1 MAYTIPYTDQAN
13 NGTITVEDGT
23 INNETTLQ
31 FPGRNTT
38 SYGKV
43 ISTNLLQLLEN
54 FASATEPARPTEGQL
69 WYDTNPSGEQL
80 KVYDGTQW
88 VPAGGLNKSESEPN
102 VTNSQRGDLWVDT
115 DNQQLYLNSGSGWVL
130 VGPSFSDGLSTGVT
144 PLNVIGTDNQE
155 YTVVQVEVNA
165 QPIALIS
172 TSAFSPKT
180 TIPGFEAGL
189 KVGFNLST
197 RDITGDG
204 VAKYYGT
211 AEKAENLVV
220 NNATIPA
227 GNFLRG
233 DTTSTTLFPLNVQNN
248 TGITLGTDAALNVA
262 VEGQAGIIQNQIEGS
277 AIDLR
282 AREGGRTRTVLRVDS
297 SQRVGVNTQAPDE
310 ALDVVGNIQ
319 TNQNLFVNGTTE
331 SSTIST
337 GSAIIKGGVGIAK
350 NVNIG
355 GELQVGNVTTLA
367 NTIPDGNNTRDL
379 GAAASKWRN
388 VYATTFVGTLTGT
401 VNGTVSGAAG
411 SANKL
416 TSGTTFRIAGDVTAD
431 DVVFDGQTGGTTKIF
446 NTTIS
451 NAIVSSKD
459 LTNVTQIDDEIL
471 INRTTGNQGLYRT
484 SRRTLL
490 SAVPTNPPGV
500 ILPYG
505 GTTAPTGWLLCDGSQ
520 YRISEY
526 TALFQAI
533 GYNFGARTLP
543 DLATGF
549 FKVPDLRGRLPLG
562 ADNMGG
568 TSADVVTA
576 DYADGVGQIG
586 GSETKNIDITN
597 LPEHKHNMSG
607 DSGDQYFAL
616 RDVSG
621 TPRDGEALVYDAPT
635 GLGNGQAL
643 PNSGNIISE
652 DNVGQPLNAMNP
664 TLTFTYIIYTGRAL
678 T

>member
-1 MAYTIPYTDQAN
+1 MSYTIPYTDQAN

-23 INNETTLQ
+23 INNETSIQL
-31 FPGRNTT
+31 PGRNTT
-38 SYGKV
+38 SYGKIV
-43 ISTNLLQLLEN
+43 STNFLQLLEN
-54 FASATEPARPTEGQL
+54 FASSTEPARPTEGQL

-80 KVYDGTQW
+80 KIYDGTQW
-88 VPAGGLNKSESEPN
+88 VPAGGLNKSESAPL
-102 VTNSQRGDLWVDT
+102 VSTSQKGDLWVDT

-130 VGPSFSDGLSTGVT
+130 VGPSFSDGLATGVT
-144 PLNVIGTDNQE
+144 PLSVIGSDNNE
-155 YTVVQVEVNA
+155 YTVVQVEVEA

-172 TSAFSPKT
+172 TSAFSPKQ
-180 TIPGFEAGL
+180 TIPGFENGL
-189 KVGFNLST
+189 KAGFNLST
-197 RDITGDG
+197 RDITGSG
-204 VAKYYGT
+204 TAKYYGT
-211 AEKAENLVV
+211 AEKADNLVV
-220 NNATIPA
+220 NNNTVPA
-227 GNFLRG
+227 GNFLRS
-233 DTTSTTLFPLNVQNN
+233 DVTSTTLFPLNIQNN
-248 TGITLGTDAALNVA
+248 TGLTVGTDAALNVA

-277 AIDLR
+277 SIDLR

-319 TNQNLFVNGTTE
+319 TNSSLFVNGTTE

-337 GSAIIKGGVGIAK
+337 GSIITKGGIGVAK
-350 NVNIG
+350 GVNIG
-355 GELQVGNVTTLA
+355 GELQVNDTTTLS
-367 NTIPDGNNTRDL
+367 NTIPDGNNTKSL
-379 GAAASKWRN
+379 GAAASKWKE
-388 VYATTFVGTLTGT
+388 VYATTFIGTLNGT

-416 TSGTTFRIAGDVTAD
+416 TSGTTFRITGDVSAD
-431 DVVFDGQTGGTTKIF
+431 DLVFDGQTGGTTKIF

-451 NAIVSSKD
+451 NAIISSKD
-459 LTNVTQIDDEIL
+459 LTNTTQIDDEIL
-471 INRTTGNQGLYRT
+471 INRTSGNQGLYRT

-490 SAVPTNPPGV
+490 DAVPVNPPGV
-500 ILPYG
+500 IMPYG
-505 GTTAPTGWLLCDGSQ
+505 GTTAPTGWLICDGSQ

-568 TSADVVTA
+568 VSADVVTA

-586 GSETKNIDITN
+586 GSEEKTINVTQ

-607 DSGDQYFAL
+607 DSGDQYFGL

-621 TPRDGEALVYDAPT
+621 TPRDSEALVYDAPT

-643 PNSGNIISE
+643 PNSGNIISD
-652 DNVGQPLNAMNP
+652 DNVGQPFNTMNP
-664 TLTFTYIIYTGRAL
+664 TLTLTYIIYTGR
-678 T
+678 TIT

>member
-1 MAYTIPYTDQAN
+1 MSYTIPYTDQAN

-23 INNETTLQ
+23 INNETSIQL
-31 FPGRNTT
+31 PGRNTT
-38 SYGKV
+38 SYGKIV
-43 ISTNLLQLLEN
+43 STNFLHLLEN
-54 FASATEPARPTEGQL
+54 FASSTEPARATEGQL

-80 KVYDGTQW
+80 KIYDGTQW
-88 VPAGGLNKSESEPN
+88 VPAGGLNKSDAAPN
-102 VTNSQRGDLWVDT
+102 VSTSQKGDLWVDT

-130 VGPSFSDGLSTGVT
+130 VGPSFSDGLSTGVS
-144 PLNVIGTDNQE
+144 PLSIIGSDNNE
-155 YTVVQVEVNA
+155 YNVVQVEVDA
-165 QPIALIS
+165 QPVALIS
-172 TSAFSPKT
+172 TAAFSPKQ
-180 TIPGFEAGL
+180 TIPGFENGL
-189 KVGFNLST
+189 KAGFNLST
-197 RDITGDG
+197 RDITGSG
-204 VAKYYGT
+204 AAKYFGT
-211 AEKAENLVV
+211 AEKADNLVV
-220 NNATIPA
+220 NNNTVPA
-227 GNFLRG
+227 GNFLRS
-233 DTTSTTLFPLNVQNN
+233 DVTSTTLFPLNIQNN
-248 TGITLGTDAALNVA
+248 TGLTVGTDAALNVA

-310 ALDVVGNIQ
+310 ALDVIGNIQ
-319 TNQNLFVNGTTE
+319 TDSSLFVNGTTE
-331 SSTIST
+331 SATIST
-337 GSAIIKGGVGIAK
+337 GSIITKGGVGIAK
-350 NVNIG
+350 SLNVG
-355 GELQVGNVTTLA
+355 DELQVIGTTTLS
-367 NTIPDGNNTRDL
+367 NTIPDGNNTKNL
-379 GAAASKWRN
+379 GAAASKWKE
-388 VYATTFVGTLTGT
+388 VYATTFIGTLNGT

-416 TSGTTFRIAGDVTAD
+416 TSGTTFRITGDVSAD
-431 DVVFDGQTGGTTKIF
+431 DIVFDGQTGGTTKIF
-446 NTTIS
+446 NTSIS
-451 NAIVSSKD
+451 NAIISSKD
-459 LTNVTQIDDEIL
+459 LTTTTQIDDEIL
-471 INRTTGNQGLYRT
+471 INRTSGNQGLYRT

-490 SAVPTNPPGV
+490 DAVPVNPPGV

-505 GTTAPTGWLLCDGSQ
+505 GTTAPTGWLLCDGEQ

-568 TSADVVTA
+568 VSANTVTA

-586 GSETKNIDITN
+586 GSEEKTLNVDQ
-597 LPEHKHNMSG
+597 LPEHKHNLSG

-643 PNSGNIISE
+643 PNSGNIIR
-652 DNVGQPLNAMNP
+652 DATVGQPINTMDP
-664 TLTFTYIIYTGRAL
+664 TLTLSYIIYTGR
-678 T
+678 TIT

>member
-1 MAYTIPYTDQAN
+1 MSYTIPYTDQAN

-23 INNETTLQ
+23 INNETSIQL
-31 FPGRNTT
+31 PGRNTT
-38 SYGKV
+38 SYGKIV
-43 ISTNLLQLLEN
+43 STNFLQLLEN
-54 FASATEPARPTEGQL
+54 FASSTQPARPTEGQL

-80 KVYDGTQW
+80 KIYDGTQW
-88 VPAGGLNKSESEPN
+88 VPAGGLNKSESAPL
-102 VTNSQRGDLWVDT
+102 VSTSQKGDLWVDT

-130 VGPSFSDGLSTGVT
+130 VGPSFSDGLATGVT
-144 PLNVIGTDNQE
+144 PLSVIGSDNNE
-155 YTVVQVEVNA
+155 YTVVQVEVEA

-172 TSAFSPKT
+172 TSAFSPKQ
-180 TIPGFEAGL
+180 TIPGFENGL
-189 KVGFNLST
+189 KAGFNLST
-197 RDITGDG
+197 RDITGSG
-204 VAKYYGT
+204 TAKYYGT
-211 AEKAENLVV
+211 AEKADNLVV
-220 NNATIPA
+220 NNNTVPA
-227 GNFLRG
+227 GNFLRS
-233 DTTSTTLFPLNVQNN
+233 DVTSTTLFPLNIQNN
-248 TGITLGTDAALNVA
+248 TGLTVGTDAALNVA

-277 AIDLR
+277 SIDLR

-319 TNQNLFVNGTTE
+319 TNSSLFVNGTTE

-337 GSAIIKGGVGIAK
+337 GSIITKGGIGVAK
-350 NVNIG
+350 GVNIG
-355 GELQVGNVTTLA
+355 GELQVNDTTTLS
-367 NTIPDGNNTRDL
+367 NTIPDGNNTKSL
-379 GAAASKWRN
+379 GAAASKWKE
-388 VYATTFVGTLTGT
+388 VYATTFIGTLNGT

-416 TSGTTFRIAGDVTAD
+416 TSGTTFRITGDVSAD
-431 DVVFDGQTGGTTKIF
+431 DLVFDGQTGGTTKIF

-451 NAIVSSKD
+451 NAIISSKD
-459 LTNVTQIDDEIL
+459 LTNTTQIDDEIL
-471 INRTTGNQGLYRT
+471 INRTSGNQGLYRT

-490 SAVPTNPPGV
+490 DAVPVNPPGV
-500 ILPYG
+500 IMPYG
-505 GTTAPTGWLLCDGSQ
+505 GTTAPTGWLICDGAQ

-526 TALFQAI
+526 TALFQVI

-543 DLATGF
+543 DLGTGF

-568 TSADVVTA
+568 VSADIVTA

-586 GSETKNIDITN
+586 GSEEKTINVTQ

-607 DSGDQYFAL
+607 DSGDQYFGL

-621 TPRDGEALVYDAPT
+621 TPRDSEALVYDAPT

-643 PNSGNIISE
+643 PNSGNIISD
-652 DNVGQPLNAMNP
+652 DNVGQPFNTMNP
-664 TLTFTYIIYTGRAL
+664 TLTLTYIIYTGR
-678 T
+678 TIT